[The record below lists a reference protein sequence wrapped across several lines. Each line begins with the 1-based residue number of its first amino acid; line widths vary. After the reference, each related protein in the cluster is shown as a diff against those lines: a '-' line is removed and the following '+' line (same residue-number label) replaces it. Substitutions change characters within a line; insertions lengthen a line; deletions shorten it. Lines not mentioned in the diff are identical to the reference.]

1 MTDNQLIQIIHG
13 ARALND
19 KWLALT
25 PEQKRQLVNEILAIT
40 DGVARIV
47 TIWET
52 MQTIA
57 PDEEKDTAVCF
68 LCIKR
73 RKVASRRILP
83 GGGERVAL
91 CRKCSKRKF

>member
-1 MTDNQLIQIIHG
+1 MTINGLMQLIHD
-13 ARALND
+13 AKALNE
-19 KWLALT
+19 KWRTLT
-25 PEQKRQLVNEILAIT
+25 DEQKRELADAVMNAF
-40 DGVARIV
+40 DGVITVVELWA
-47 TIWET
+47 E
-52 MQTIA
+52 MQRIA
-57 PDEEKDTAVCF
+57 PDEEKATAVCF

>member
-1 MTDNQLIQIIHG
+1 MTDNQLIKIIHG
-13 ARALND
+13 AQALND

-40 DGVARIV
+40 EGVARIV

-57 PDEEKDTAVCF
+57 PDEEKQTAVCH
-68 LCIKR
+68 LCCKR
-73 RKVASRRILP
+73 RKIVSRQIML
-83 GGGERVAL
+83 GSGERVAL